1 MTIKTAIRAAAA
13 LLAVAASPMAL
24 AQTIA
29 ITGATLAIG
38 DGSEPIQNGTVVISA
53 GKVVAD
59 GAGVAVPAGAK
70 TIDASGKWVTPG
82 IVSGFSRVGLAEV
95 PGVAGRTRQQ
105 MAVDDEPAADA
116 GGDDHRERRARVPR
130 GADP

>member
-1 MTIKTAIRAAAA
+1 MTMKTAIRAAAA
-13 LLAVAASPMAL
+13 LLAIAASPLAL

-53 GKVVAD
+53 GKVVAA

-95 PGVAGRTRQQ
+95 PASRKPTTSTPARLSRPRSMLHRQSTRWPIRSRS
-105 MAVDDEPAADA
+105 AAPPA
-116 GGDDHRERRARVPR
+116 
-130 GADP
+130 